1 MKKIV
6 AIPANGPEL
15 SDTISEHFGHC
26 NYFLGVQINEDH
38 TYEKA
43 FSIQNQGHSGC
54 MEPVM
59 NLRSKSV
66 TDVIVGGIGGR
77 PYIGFIQLGI
87 PLNQGIIG
95 RTVQENI
102 ESFIKGKLTSLKG
115 ASCGGNSTHTHS

>member
-1 MKKIV
+1 MKKII

-26 NYFLGVQINEDH
+26 NYFLGVQINEDQ

-59 NLRSKSV
+59 KLRSKSV

-77 PYIGFIQLGI
+77 PYMGFIQLGI
-87 PLNQGIIG
+87 SLNQGIIG
-95 RTVQENI
+95 KTARENI
-102 ESFIKGKLTSLKG
+102 ELFINGKLTALKG
-115 ASCGGNSTHTHS
+115 ASCGEHSPHNHA